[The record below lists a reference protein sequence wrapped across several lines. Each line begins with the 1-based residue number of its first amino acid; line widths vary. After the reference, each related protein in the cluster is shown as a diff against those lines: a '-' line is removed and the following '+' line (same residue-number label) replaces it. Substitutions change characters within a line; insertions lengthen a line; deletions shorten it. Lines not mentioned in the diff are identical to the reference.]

1 MLYPTELRAHDSRTC
16 EIWAV
21 EKRVPPVLSILAAKC
36 RVSSAFGG
44 QYSIRLSYG
53 RVNVESSVAG
63 GARASSVRAGSA
75 VGFGDDLCP
84 GRAKA
89 RSG

>member
-1 MLYPTELRAHDSRTC
+1 VVR
-16 EIWAV
+16 IV
-21 EKRVPPVLSILAAKC
+21 AAKC
-36 RVSSAFGG
+36 QVSSAFGSCR
-44 QYSIRLSYG
+44 SIRLSYG

-89 RSG
+89 GSG